1 MIDMLQKSTT
11 LKTLNISINALTMK
25 EIGQLLVP
33 NHPAFPTVLDFK
45 RRNLK
50 GEDLD
55 QFVNGLKKNTHV
67 ERIEFNLKQLN

>member
-1 MIDMLQKSTT
+1 
-11 LKTLNISINALTMK
+11 MK

-67 ERIEFNLKQLN
+67 ERIEFNLKQLNCSEILKIHQSAINLYHQY